1 MEVLQK
7 FVDILTPKRVNSH
20 AFSLWSSYR
29 GNAMVRRAVPS
40 GFTLV
45 ELLVV
50 IAVIGILVALL
61 LPAVQAAR
69 EAARR
74 MSCSNNLKQIGLG
87 LHNYHDTYR
96 VLPYGWDNRG
106 RLWSALLLPYVEQS
120 TLHDT
125 LLPQESGPGN
135 WDDDGSPNE
144 IACGTVLSVYRCPTM
159 PIGLHFV
166 NDGIPERVPCSYR
179 GNAGTES
186 SADDTSGI
194 INPPGPKSL
203 EMLDQNGIFAACRTI
218 KLADVIDGLSNT
230 VAIGESSTEPNFIKD
245 GQAMDH
251 WYIGSPQVDPCAC
264 NGGTAGTEFSEA
276 VGTAVVP
283 MNLRFNNP
291 AASGVLMELS
301 FGSYHPGGAM
311 FTLSDGSVQFFAE
324 TIDFAVYQA
333 FFTRNGG
340 EPRGP

>member
-1 MEVLQK
+1 M
-7 FVDILTPKRVNSH
+7 
-20 AFSLWSSYR
+20 
-29 GNAMVRRAVPS
+29 RRRTNRS

-50 IAVIGILVALL
+50 IAIIGILVALL

-74 MSCSNNLKQIGLG
+74 MSCSNNMKQMGIG
-87 LHNYHDTYR
+87 LHNYHDTYK

-106 RLWSALLLPYVEQS
+106 RLWSALLLPYIEQGP
-120 TLHDT
+120 LHDT

-135 WDDDGSPNE
+135 WDFDGSPNE
-144 IACGTVLSVYRCPTM
+144 AACGTILSVYICPSSPNSRPVT
-159 PIGLHFV
+159 
-166 NDGIPERVPCSYR
+166 NDGIPGRVPCSYL

-203 EMLDQNGIFAACRTI
+203 EMLVQNGIFSACLTI
-218 KLADVIDGLSNT
+218 KLADVLDGLSNT
-230 VAIGESSTEPNFIKD
+230 VAIGEAPTDPNFVKD
-245 GQAMDH
+245 GQSMDH
-251 WYIGSPQVDPCAC
+251 WYIGSPQVDPCGC
-264 NGGTAGTEFSEA
+264 NGGTGGTEFSEA

-283 MNLRFNNP
+283 MNLRFNDP
-291 AASGVLMELS
+291 AADGRLMELS

-324 TIDFAVYQA
+324 TMDFAVYQA
-333 FFTRNGG
+333 VFTRNGG
-340 EPRGP
+340 EPLSP